1 MMIAR
6 SILSLTGHSPSED
19 GEETGVIQCHAGRAR
34 RDLPTSI
41 AHLMAPGRSAWDV
54 P

>member
-19 GEETGVIQCHAGRAR
+19 GEETGVAQWRCPPREENRGWGTRAR
-34 RDLPTSI
+34 
-41 AHLMAPGRSAWDV
+41 
-54 P
+54 